1 MIHEIVACLWQAI
14 AFSMTVLTVVE
25 AREGYQRPNHNFCLF
40 DYKLLLV
47 FSTECQIAIRQS
59 FDSLTDVLPAIKF
72 LLVIKL
78 QGCIRLLN

>member
-1 MIHEIVACLWQAI
+1 
-14 AFSMTVLTVVE
+14 MTVFTVVE
-25 AREGYQRPNHNFCLF
+25 ARIGYQRPNHNLRLF

-72 LLVIKL
+72 LLVIKA